1 MEENTLEIYYAIFF
15 PLTKEYL
22 IVDNYI
28 EANSHRKGVYNL
40 TEKFETKEK
49 ALEWIEKIKNGEI
62 KLLEKK
68 KVYYAVYLKKEKEG
82 MILTDPQ
89 EVTKTIYKKTSFCKK
104 FSSEEE
110 GLEWLENIKKDRLVI
125 VNESKSSSSVNNISA
140 KPKKY
145 YAIFFKD
152 TKEKKI
158 LTDPEEVN
166 SILYKSSYLC
176 RKFVTEEEAK
186 RWLEIVAEKK
196 QDINPKKIPKELKKK
211 HYAVYFP
218 ENRESFITDF
228 FEKVNIA
235 INDEKGVFKGFINEK
250 DAFEWLE
257 QCKTE
262 RRICYAIFLVEELK
276 SLIVFDLEIQKNFTK
291 DRANITRIFDT
302 VNEADRW
309 LRNME
314 QNYIIDMKN
323 LLKEDTIFFDV
334 GTGRGIGAEVCVS
347 DYMGNPIIE
356 KLSEYKNSLNGYGN
370 YNLGKINNIMYGEL
384 FGLYLALLISKEN
397 NKYKKI
403 AGDNLGV
410 INNWSKGEKISSK
423 ISFEEKELIDKVVLL
438 RKEFEENG
446 GEILYINGSI
456 NPADL
461 GFHKRKKVNKK
472 MENNN

>member
-22 IVDNYI
+22 IVNNYI
-28 EANSHRKGVYNL
+28 EADSHRKGVYNL

-49 ALEWIEKIKNGEI
+49 ALEWIEKLKNGEI
-62 KLLEKK
+62 KLPEKK

-104 FSSEEE
+104 FFSEEE

-158 LTDPEEVN
+158 LTAPEEVN
-166 SILYKSSYLC
+166 SMLYKSSYLC

-186 RWLEIVAEKK
+186 RWLEIVAEKEK
-196 QDINPKKIPKELKKK
+196 DINPKKIPKELKKK

>member
-15 PLTKEYL
+15 PLTKEHL

-28 EANSHRKGVYNL
+28 EADSHRKGVYNL

-49 ALEWIEKIKNGEI
+49 ALEWIEKLKNGEI
-62 KLLEKK
+62 KLPEKK

-176 RKFVTEEEAK
+176 RKFSSEEEAK
-186 RWLEIVAEKK
+186 RWLEIVAEKE

-276 SLIVFDLEIQKNFTK
+276 SLIVFDLEMQKNFTK

>member
-49 ALEWIEKIKNGEI
+49 ALEWIEKLKNGEI
-62 KLLEKK
+62 KLPEKK

-276 SLIVFDLEIQKNFTK
+276 SLIVFDLEMQKNFTK

-410 INNWSKGEKISSK
+410 INNWSKEEKISSK

>member
-22 IVDNYI
+22 IVNNYI
-28 EANSHRKGVYNL
+28 EADIHRKGVYNL

-49 ALEWIEKIKNGEI
+49 ALEWIEKLKNGEI
-62 KLLEKK
+62 KLPEKK
-68 KVYYAVYLKKEKEG
+68 KIYYAVYLKKEKEG
-82 MILTDPQ
+82 IILTDPQ

-276 SLIVFDLEIQKNFTK
+276 SLIVFDLEMQKNFTK